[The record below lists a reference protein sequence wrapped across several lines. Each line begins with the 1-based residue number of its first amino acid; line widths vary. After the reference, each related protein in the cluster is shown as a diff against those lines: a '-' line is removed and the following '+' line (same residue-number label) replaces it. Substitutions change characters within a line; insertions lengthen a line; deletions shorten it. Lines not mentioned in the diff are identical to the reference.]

1 MWPISAQGCVGKD
14 PVWTA
19 ALSAM
24 DFSSRGAIER
34 SGKGSRAH
42 VQWYDKGA
50 NRNIPGPWRPDEEAA
65 KEDLQSMRAAASGMN
80 REDGFAAM
88 KAEADALKAGKP
100 PKEVGVVERDGNTFR
115 AHVQY
120 REQGAK
126 QHIPGPWR
134 PDEEAAKTDLYA
146 MRAAANGMSREDGFA
161 AMKVEADRLKAGKV
175 PKEQGSVKPLGK
187 SFAALIRWTDDE
199 GEERRAYGPRRTEK
213 RRAEEDLECMREASS
228 RHSDVLSR
236 RKAVDVEVRRL
247 KQQAEDEVRVA
258 GVARRLSQEQ
268 RQQEQAVEQRQQQ
281 PYLQRQHPVEYDS
294 DSQSDWEPGEADDA
308 DVVYAWERF
317 DDRGRPLPEQLQAA
331 RVCGTYCRSNLSE

>member
-1 MWPISAQGCVGKD
+1 
-14 PVWTA
+14 
-19 ALSAM
+19 M
-24 DFSSRGAIER
+24 DFSSVGSLEPVDGGFRAR
-34 SGKGSRAH
+34 FRWNANGSR
-42 VQWYDKGA
+42 KPC
-50 NRNIPGPWRPDEEAA
+50 RGPRRQGEEAA
-65 KEDLQSMRAAASGMN
+65 REDLESMRAATSGMS

-88 KAEADALKAGKP
+88 KAESDALKAGKP
-100 PKEVGVVERDGNTFR
+100 PKEVGMIDRDGNSFR
-115 AHVQY
+115 ARVQF
-120 REQGAK
+120 REQGALR
-126 QHIPGPWR
+126 HIPGPWR
-134 PDEEAAKTDLYA
+134 PEEEAAKADLYA

-175 PKEQGSVKPLGK
+175 PNEQGSVKPLGK

-199 GEERRAYGPRRTEK
+199 GEERRAYGPRRVEK
-213 RRAEEDLECMREASS
+213 RRAEQDLECMREASS

-317 DDRGRPLPEQLQAA
+317 DDRGRYRRPSVAGGTVALPLRGEGRPRTALP
-331 RVCGTYCRSNLSE
+331 